1 MKMNPIPH
9 IVMKW
14 ILSLISI
21 LFISTLSL
29 QGQNSIPADEN
40 PYNRYYMYVLSAE
53 GDTIPLVQLHDVHIF
68 GRMKFKNEKHRQEYA
83 KLVSDVRKVY
93 PYARLISQSIIET
106 YEFMET
112 LPDEKAKQKH
122 LEQVQ
127 KFMMDEYKP
136 QLKKM
141 SRSQGKIL
149 IKLIDRECNT
159 PSYNIV
165 KALVGSFKAGVYN
178 IFAGMF
184 GNSLKTEYD
193 PYGKDRDIESIVIQ
207 IQEGSLDYYYGINY
221 HSYSVNARR

>member
-1 MKMNPIPH
+1 MKILAS
-9 IVMKW
+9 IFVFIFICTFSMKAQTESMGVPSEPFKCYLYV
-14 ILSLISI
+14 INE
-21 LFISTLSL
+21 
-29 QGQNSIPADEN
+29 QGDS
-40 PYNRYYMYVLSAE
+40 
-53 GDTIPLVQLHDVHIF
+53 IPLVQLRDVHIF
-68 GRMKFKNEKHRQEYA
+68 ATMKFYREKDRQEYA
-83 KLVSDVRKVY
+83 RLVRDVQKVY

-112 LPDEKAKQKH
+112 LPDEKSKQKH

-127 KFMMDEYKP
+127 KYMMDTYKP

-141 SRSQGKIL
+141 TKNQGKIL

-193 PYGKDRDIESIVIQ
+193 PYGKDAAIEAIVIQ
-207 IQEGSLDYYYGINY
+207 INEGSLDYYYGLNY
-221 HSYSVNARR
+221 HSYTSINK